1 MNRLLDAVPSGSY
14 LVIAHPTKEVHGEVM
29 EEAVRRWN
37 EDGCLSVQGP
47 CGQRSVRFSRPGCCS
62 VGCQPGVGPR
72 SGSLVERPQPKAR
85 TNDLDA
91 DKDRRRLRRP
101 GRTAASVRSWS
112 ATSTQDRGG
121 RRWGGACR
129 GAQPYLG
136 ARAVARRQDDRW
148 GDPPGAR
155 PLGLS
160 GSSTPARDGRSLAG
174 AGRGPSVALWAPHAR
189 RAPQA
194 ASGSGTG
201 SSGGSSSGLTGA
213 SASSPSSTR
222 TWRAWRASLRATD
235 RVARLGVKRS
245 LTFP

>member
-1 MNRLLDAVPSGSY
+1 
-14 LVIAHPTKEVHGEVM
+14 
-29 EEAVRRWN
+29 
-37 EDGCLSVQGP
+37 VQGP

-101 GRTAASVRSWS
+101 GRTAASVRSCRPPPRRFGEGSGGVVRAGAPSLIWVL
-112 ATSTQDRGG
+112 APWRGDKMIDGVIPGVRG
-121 RRWGGACR
+121 RSVFQGRPRQRVTAGASREPAAAHLLRCGHR
-129 GAQPYLG
+129 THTGHL
-136 ARAVARRQDDRW
+136 RR
-148 GDPPGAR
+148 PGAVVR
-155 PLGLS
+155 
-160 GSSTPARDGRSLAG
+160 
-174 AGRGPSVALWAPHAR
+174 
-189 RAPQA
+189 
-194 ASGSGTG
+194 G
-201 SSGGSSSGLTGA
+201 SSGGSSGLTGA